1 MESVAQ
7 GGAPL
12 GGHAV
17 VLGGSMAGL
26 LAARALADHF
36 ERVTLVEQDR
46 LPDGPEVR
54 KGVPQAKHGHALLC
68 RGAGVLEAF
77 FPGFKEDM
85 LAHGAVPLDPT
96 NDGRWYQGGVRKCTF
111 PSDMRGL
118 SASRGLLEWRA
129 RTHLLRH
136 PRVRAHDG
144 AMARGLVVDAA
155 GARVVGVQ
163 LVEGGEPV
171 TLEAELVV
179 DATGRGT
186 RAPQWLEALG
196 FTGLTTS
203 VITSNVGYATRI
215 YRIPTPPPDF
225 KFMLQLP
232 SAPDKRLGVILPM
245 EGGRW
250 MATCMGYHG
259 DHPPADEAGYLAF
272 ARGMA
277 YPDFHEALMSA
288 EPLSEISTYR
298 IPSSV
303 RRHYERMPRLPE
315 GFIALGDAACTFNP
329 IFAQGMT
336 TSALGAAAL
345 RECLEAQAR
354 TRRTLTG
361 FSRSF
366 QRKLAQVTTL
376 PWQAVASE
384 DFRYQETTGAK
395 ASGAAVMNWYMGR
408 VHRLCESDPK
418 VMRQFVGVMHMLD
431 SPATLFH
438 PSTVLKVLR
447 AKEAPAQAVP
457 PKASASGTLHPAA

>member
-1 MESVAQ
+1 
-7 GGAPL
+7 
-12 GGHAV
+12 
-17 VLGGSMAGL
+17 
-26 LAARALADHF
+26 
-36 ERVTLVEQDR
+36 
-46 LPDGPEVR
+46 
-54 KGVPQAKHGHALLC
+54 
-68 RGAGVLEAF
+68 
-77 FPGFKEDM
+77 
-85 LAHGAVPLDPT
+85 
-96 NDGRWYQGGVRKCTF
+96 
-111 PSDMRGL
+111 
-118 SASRGLLEWRA
+118 
-129 RTHLLRH
+129 
-136 PRVRAHDG
+136 
-144 AMARGLVVDAA
+144 
-155 GARVVGVQ
+155 
-163 LVEGGEPV
+163 
-171 TLEAELVV
+171 VV

-186 RAPQWLEALG
+186 RAPHWLEALG

-215 YRIPTPPPDF
+215 YRIPNPPPDF
-225 KFMLQLP
+225 KYMLQLP
-232 SAPDKRLGVILPM
+232 LAPDKRVGVILPM

-259 DHPPADEAGYLAF
+259 DHPPADEAGFLAF

-288 EPLSEISTYR
+288 EPLSDIATYR
-298 IPSSV
+298 IPASV
-303 RRHYERMPRLPE
+303 RRHYERMPRFPE

-345 RECLEAQAR
+345 RECLKAQAR
-354 TRRTLTG
+354 TRSLDG

-384 DFRYQETTGAK
+384 DFRYPETTGPK

-408 VHRLCESDPK
+408 VHRLCATDPR

-438 PSTVLKVLR
+438 PSTVLKVLL
-447 AKEAPAQAVP
+447 AKGAPART
-457 PKASASGTLHPAA
+457 ASAKVSEPKDLPHAA